1 MASANRVSRGRR
13 SSIGCRR
20 ASASSSSTFPV
31 TGDPPATD
39 SYDVVD
45 LAGDVMAAVASEG
58 IENAR
63 FVGHSLGGVVVSA
76 AAASGAPVRSVVNVD
91 QPLKLDDFQDG
102 LQAAAP
108 ALRDPASF
116 PQVMNALFD
125 GMTGD
130 VIGESE
136 RDRLAAL
143 RRLDQDVVLGIWS
156 PVLDSTRDA
165 LAERME
171 TMCACRPMP
180 VPGDPRDR
188 SRPRVRGVAHRPD
201 PHRHRRGLGGARA
214 LPPSGRS
221 RPVRAS
227 ARRVLGHR
235 LTTD

>member
-1 MASANRVSRGRR
+1 
-13 SSIGCRR
+13 
-20 ASASSSSTFPV
+20 
-31 TGDPPATD
+31 
-39 SYDVVD
+39 
-45 LAGDVMAAVASEG
+45 MAAVASEG

-76 AAASGAPVRSVVNVD
+76 VAASGAPVRSVVNVD

-130 VIGESE
+130 VIGDSE

-171 TMCACRPMP
+171 TMARAVRCPYLAIHGID
-180 VPGDPRDR
+180 PGPAYAAWLTGLI
-188 SRPRVRGVAHRPD
+188 PTATVEVWE
-201 PHRHRRGLGGARA
+201 GLGHYPHLVDPDRF
-214 LPPSGRS
+214 
-221 RPVRAS
+221 VR
-227 ARRVLGHR
+227 R
-235 LTTD
+235 LEAFWVDD